1 MQVRRILIFLM
12 LLGIAVFNSGCV
24 AILAAGAIT
33 GVTQYVKY
41 SVDNVSNRTFSGTL
55 HHVTQASL
63 DVLKKMQ
70 IQIDTVKKQEEGA
83 KIQAYTND
91 LSIRIS
97 LYPITD
103 NTTKVSIDAS
113 KYAVVKDKATADE
126 IISQIDVTLMDQRVL
141 LGKRVL

>member
-1 MQVRRILIFLM
+1 MRRVLIFLM

-24 AILAAGAIT
+24 AILAAGAFT
-33 GVTQYVKY
+33 GVTQYVHY

-70 IQIDTVKKQEEGA
+70 IQIDTVKKQEQGA

-113 KYAVVKDKATADE
+113 RYAVVKDKATADE
-126 IISQIDVTLMDQRVL
+126 IISQIDDTLMDQRVL